1 MAGFVAVFPAATTY
15 AMSTA
20 NLFILWCEIISTSR
34 RMAQAFEQFSDMPI
48 EASHS
53 WIRDDNI
60 SVYDLNMPNRT
71 VGANYPVDE
80 SILVSPVAKR
90 HTLGLVGGNEVSRLA
105 GNPQDI
111 ESDLRGL
118 TRPLTKC
125 NEREYQPLK
134 KDQDT
139 IIYDNRKYRMAIDLR
154 PVHLKDTQM
163 FAYAPVY
170 APQPLKKETCGRPEK
185 Y

>member
-1 MAGFVAVFPAATTY
+1 
-15 AMSTA
+15 
-20 NLFILWCEIISTSR
+20 
-34 RMAQAFEQFSDMPI
+34 MAQALFKIKSMEVAGEETLDHFTNLPI